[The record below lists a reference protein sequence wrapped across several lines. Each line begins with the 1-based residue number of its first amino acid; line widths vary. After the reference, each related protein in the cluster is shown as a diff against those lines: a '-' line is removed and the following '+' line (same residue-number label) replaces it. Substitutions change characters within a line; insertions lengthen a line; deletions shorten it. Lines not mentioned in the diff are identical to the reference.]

1 MKIATHANP
10 RSLIIAI
17 AAALVLFANP
27 ATADLKGQ
35 LTRLTMDSHS
45 LHRKTAVYVYLP
57 PGYDQS
63 KERLPVVY
71 LLHGNP
77 GKASDWWSR
86 GHIDQ
91 TVDNMIAS
99 GKIHPLIMVAADC
112 FGSGGS
118 HSHDAFLNSVDGS
131 LMAEDFV
138 AHELP
143 AWIDS
148 RYRTIRSADARAL
161 SGLSSGGYGA
171 INVGSKHTDLFHIL
185 VSHSGFC
192 DPADEDK
199 YVTKMLGPK
208 GPLWDENNP
217 LKQVKSWRGKKNLH
231 VYLDIGNDDELLPEN
246 RDLAKALDQYGVD
259 HVFSVL
265 KGAHEWSL
273 WQKQFAVSITHV
285 DHWFRA

>member
-1 MKIATHANP
+1 M
-10 RSLIIAI
+10 LL
-17 AAALVLFANP
+17 AAALVLLGGGAN
-27 ATADLKGQ
+27 AAIKGQ
-35 LTRLTMDSHS
+35 LTRLEMDSRS

-77 GKASDWWSR
+77 GKSSDWFSR
-86 GHIDQ
+86 GHIEQ
-91 TVDNMIAS
+91 TVDDLIAS
-99 GKIHPLIMVAADC
+99 GKIHPLIMIAADC

-118 HSHDAFLNSVDGS
+118 HSHDDFLNSVDGS

-143 AWIDS
+143 EWVDA

-171 INVGSKHTDLFHIL
+171 LNVGSKHTEVFHIM
-185 VSHSGFC
+185 VSHSGFV
-192 DPADEDK
+192 DLKDENK
-199 YVTKMLGPK
+199 TAQLMLGPE

-217 LKQVKSWRGKKNLH
+217 LKQVKNWRAKKSLH
-231 VYLDIGNDDELLPEN
+231 VYLDIGSDDELLPES
-246 RDLAKALDQYGVD
+246 RELAKALDQFGID
-259 HVFSVL
+259 HTFSVL

-273 WQKQFAVSITHV
+273 WRKQFAVSIACV
-285 DHWFRA
+285 DKWFH

>member
-1 MKIATHANP
+1 MN
-10 RSLIIAI
+10 RSTYTNRPALLTLV
-17 AAALVLFANP
+17 AAALFLLTSVAN
-27 ATADLKGQ
+27 ASIKGQ
-35 LTRLTMDSHS
+35 LTRLEMDSRS
-45 LHRKTAVYVYLP
+45 LQRRTAVYVYLP
-57 PGYDQS
+57 PGYEQS

-77 GKASDWWSR
+77 GKASDWFSR
-86 GHIDQ
+86 GHIEQ
-91 TVDNMIAS
+91 TTDDLISS

-148 RYRTIRSADARAL
+148 RYRTIRAADARAL

-171 INVGSKHTDLFHIL
+171 INVGSKHTDSFHIL
-185 VSHSGFC
+185 VSHSGFF
-192 DPADEDK
+192 DPSDEDK

-208 GPLWDENNP
+208 GPLWDANNP
-217 LKQVKSWRGKKNLH
+217 LKQVKNWRAKKSLH
-231 VYLDIGNDDELLPEN
+231 VYLDIGADDDLLPES
-246 RDLAKALDQYGVD
+246 RDLAKALDRYGVD
-259 HVFSVL
+259 HTFSVL

-273 WQKQFAVSITHV
+273 WQKQFAVSIARV
-285 DHWFRA
+285 DRWFHR